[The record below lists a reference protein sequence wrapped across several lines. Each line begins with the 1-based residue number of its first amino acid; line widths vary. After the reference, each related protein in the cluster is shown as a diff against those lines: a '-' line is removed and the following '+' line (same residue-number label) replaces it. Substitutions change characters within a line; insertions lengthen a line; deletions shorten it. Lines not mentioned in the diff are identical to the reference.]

1 MSNLLELQQSFEELN
16 WKFKNQRIELNIA
29 WTRFSPKGI
38 LNLKYLF
45 LMLPFPFEL
54 ETSGLH
60 FMSLQH
66 QLF

>member
-16 WKFKNQRIELNIA
+16 WKVKNQRIELNIA
-29 WTRFSPKGI
+29 WKRFSPKGI
-38 LNLKYLF
+38 LNLKYSF
-45 LMLPFPFEL
+45 FMPPFAFEL
-54 ETSGLH
+54 ETFGLH